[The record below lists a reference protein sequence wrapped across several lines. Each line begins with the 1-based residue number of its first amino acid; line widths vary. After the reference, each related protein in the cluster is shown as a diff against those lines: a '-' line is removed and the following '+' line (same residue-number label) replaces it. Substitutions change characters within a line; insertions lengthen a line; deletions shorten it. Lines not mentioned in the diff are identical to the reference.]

1 MSPLILILNGPNLN
15 ILGSREP
22 EIYGRATLEDIR
34 AASEASGEALGLTV
48 DFRQSNSEG
57 ELIDWIQG
65 APSTAAGII
74 INAGAY
80 THTSVALLDALRG
93 IGLPIIEVHLSN
105 IFRREAYR
113 QHSFVSEVANGLVC
127 GFGGQGYELA
137 LEAMAALIKDR

>member
-1 MSPLILILNGPNLN
+1 MP
-15 ILGSREP
+15 
-22 EIYGRATLEDIR
+22 
-34 AASEASGEALGLTV
+34 ALT
-48 DFRQSNSEG
+48 
-57 ELIDWIQG
+57 
-65 APSTAAGII
+65 
-74 INAGAY
+74 